1 MGYKSTLRSISA
13 VTNKAAKEAER
24 KRKKELR
31 EQERLTKKIS
41 RLEER
46 IEKTYQVLD
55 DQYAKGKIGKN
66 EYLELK
72 RRKKDISLELFAL
85 AKTPGTSLAKRYLT
99 GKISKSEFDEIQ
111 KEILPKEVFIEKEEI
126 AREFDT
132 LITGV
137 KKIISS
143 SKKNKN
149 EKICWHCSKESSFF
163 NLVRQVGKI
172 RLCRKCSSKL
182 HRLLQYGGYRGKYFF
197 TEPQEIDIEDVGKK
211 KLTVV
216 ARFNEELL

>member
-85 AKTPGTSLAKRYLT
+85 AKTPGTSLAKR
-99 GKISKSEFDEIQ
+99 
-111 KEILPKEVFIEKEEI
+111 
-126 AREFDT
+126 
-132 LITGV
+132 
-137 KKIISS
+137 
-143 SKKNKN
+143 
-149 EKICWHCSKESSFF
+149 
-163 NLVRQVGKI
+163 
-172 RLCRKCSSKL
+172 
-182 HRLLQYGGYRGKYFF
+182 
-197 TEPQEIDIEDVGKK
+197 
-211 KLTVV
+211 
-216 ARFNEELL
+216 